1 MKPIEVLHKK
11 NATKPQLRCALAE
24 SLGVEWHE
32 PTQTQEDETPFK
44 QCLNYF
50 LNEYKTATKLDYAFS
65 PKHGIALKGI
75 LTKIEKVSTTGD
87 VTATFM
93 YLVKHLPKWYREN
106 AFSLCVINSK
116 FNEIIATIKT
126 NKKVS
131 DGYKQQIITDIFK

>member
-24 SLGVEWHE
+24 SLGVEWQE
-32 PTQTQEDETPFK
+32 PTEPQGDETPFK
-44 QCLNYF
+44 QCLNFF
-50 LNEYKTATKLDYAFS
+50 LSEYKTATKLDYAFS
-65 PKHGIALKGI
+65 PKHGIALSNI
-75 LTKIEKVSTTGD
+75 LKKIEKVTTTGD

-93 YLVKHLPKWYREN
+93 YLIKHLPNWYKEN

-131 DGYKQQIITDIFK
+131 DGYKQQIITDIFR